1 MALIADLSDPGV
13 PYSAPK
19 LLSAPIANSFPTPPV
34 AWAWLV
40 TVDPDTVL
48 DGVSAVL
55 PGAVYPESLYLEPT
69 IGQIWP
75 R

>member
-1 MALIADLSDPGV
+1 MALIANLSDPGV

-19 LLSAPIANSFPTPPV
+19 RLSEPIGNSFPVPPTAWGWLITPE
-34 AWAWLV
+34 
-40 TVDPDTVL
+40 VDL
-48 DGVSAVL
+48 AYDGVLAVL
-55 PGAVYPESLYLEPT
+55 AGAVYPESLYLEPT